1 MLVPSLTVWENMALG
16 SRDMEFVIDEN
27 AICERIKELSQR
39 YGLDVD
45 PLTPVWQL
53 SIGEQQRVAI
63 LRMLYHEANIL
74 ILDEPTSV
82 LTPQEIEN
90 LFITIK
96 HMKEEDYGIVFI
108 SHKLREVFEIA
119 DRITVLR
126 RGRVVGS
133 MKTFEATLKGW
144 PK

>member
-1 MLVPSLTVWENMALG
+1 MWENMALG
-16 SRDMEFVIDEN
+16 SKDMKFVIDEN

-74 ILDEPTSV
+74 ILDEPTSCLLYTSRCV
-82 LTPQEIEN
+82 
-90 LFITIK
+90 
-96 HMKEEDYGIVFI
+96 
-108 SHKLREVFEIA
+108 
-119 DRITVLR
+119 
-126 RGRVVGS
+126 
-133 MKTFEATLKGW
+133 
-144 PK
+144 